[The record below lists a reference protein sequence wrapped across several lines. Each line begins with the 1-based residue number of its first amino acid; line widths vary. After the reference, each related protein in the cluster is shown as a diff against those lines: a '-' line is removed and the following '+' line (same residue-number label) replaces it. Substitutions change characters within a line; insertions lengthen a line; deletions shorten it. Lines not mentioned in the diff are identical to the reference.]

1 MGPGK
6 LQYDLPTGVT
16 VEHRKSHTVALG
28 VYCRFLPRSG
38 VVVGFANGCRVGAG
52 AVITD
57 HEGAAGATGS
67 AARILR
73 FWLRREGH
81 RHQHGTDEICRPPL
95 LYHGHPASPFLL
107 PKRLLIG
114 ALGHQGFITAS
125 SNCSWL

>member
-57 HEGAAGATGS
+57 HEMRERREQRGVRQGFFDSGYGGRAIDTSTAPTRS
-67 AARILR
+67 ADLPYYIMSIRHLR
-73 FWLRREGH
+73 FY
-81 RHQHGTDEICRPPL
+81 C
-95 LYHGHPASPFLL
+95 
-107 PKRLLIG
+107 PKG
-114 ALGHQGFITAS
+114 
-125 SNCSWL
+125 C